1 MRRRDLIAGAAV
13 IGAAWPVARAQQSEP
28 MHRVGVLLA
37 FPEDYPGSRAMVRA
51 FAEGLSHFGWQ
62 ENKNI
67 RIAYR
72 FAAGDPAL
80 FTSDAAELVSM
91 APDVI
96 LASTLPAVV
105 ALRERTQTIPI
116 VASTKPTGTPIAI
129 NARNSTVRI
138 TYSTLGFAASIGVAT
153 TRRG

>member
-1 MRRRDLIAGAAV
+1 MRRGDLIAGAAV

-116 VASTKPTGTPIAI
+116 VFVLLPDPVG
-129 NARNSTVRI
+129 
-138 TYSTLGFAASIGVAT
+138 LGFVQSLARPGGNLTGFLRPAADGKMAAIAQ
-153 TRRG
+153 